1 MNVTCPRQGA
11 VSSPLIIMLMSAA
24 NGVRLIVSHVE
35 QTQTIT
41 HILFYLAL
49 RIREI
54 NIWFSMID
62 DNQFQNS
69 SGSRLFYLALRIRE
83 INIWLRM
90 IDDNQ
95 FQNSSGSRAC
105 SAFFKGSY
113 ISSRGLVLNK
123 PRIVKMAT
131 LYKNINVTFCRHET
145 IS

>member
-1 MNVTCPRQGA
+1 
-11 VSSPLIIMLMSAA
+11 MSAA

-69 SGSRLFYLALRIRE
+69 SGSR
-83 INIWLRM
+83 
-90 IDDNQ
+90 
-95 FQNSSGSRAC
+95 AC
-105 SAFFKGSY
+105 SAFLRVHTYLAAG
-113 ISSRGLVLNK
+113 
-123 PRIVKMAT
+123 
-131 LYKNINVTFCRHET
+131 
-145 IS
+145 